1 MTDGRHGRPVLQ
13 LARLPLVKS
22 IIYYCS
28 RSQSGK
34 WTLTA
39 AVATGLIITATPGP
53 AWPGVTSE
61 HVHSCQAA
69 VRRAPQRQFVQTEI
83 SDCCKS
89 LLSCTPVQWG
99 IGVTLAQMVGPLRLE
114 RCRTALSRECLFHC
128 EYRVTVGYNQINEIN
143 ESVSGIPGQGKGGKW
158 GWGDQWWVSSAAGM
172 PRQDVGKKERR
183 RAGYSR
189 LTQRHLIHHWQW
201 LDFYLLLRACFM
213 SKFGVFN
220 DQGMDQ
226 FLFS

>member
-1 MTDGRHGRPVLQ
+1 MNTYSRCGNWIDYHSYPRTS
-13 LARLPLVKS
+13 LARPYKWARALLPGCSQKS
-22 IIYYCS
+22 AS
-28 RSQSGK
+28 K
-34 WTLTA
+34 
-39 AVATGLIITATPGP
+39 AVCTNWNLWLLQTP
-53 AWPGVTSE
+53 
-61 HVHSCQAA
+61 
-69 VRRAPQRQFVQTEI
+69 
-83 SDCCKS
+83 
-89 LLSCTPVQWG
+89 LSCTPVQWG

-128 EYRVTVGYNQINEIN
+128 EYRVTVGYNQINELN

-172 PRQDVGKKERR
+172 PRQDVRKKERR

-189 LTQRHLIHHWQW
+189 LTQRHLIRHWQW

-213 SKFGVFN
+213 SKLGVFN

-226 FLFS
+226 FLLS